1 MIKTQTLVPTTPS
14 QILRADVPW
23 YAGYTDKALAGIQ
36 LGKVV
41 TVKVRSALGES
52 HRSVRVN
59 AEPITRV
66 AYHASVDDSIFRR
79 YEWLPFKF
87 AFGTLVYDQ
96 NGDRLIY
103 PRPEPIWVETHPAF
117 ATPQAAQPAAI
128 VWREEEDGVKTSV
141 AEFFI
146 GEHGQDLDQFMAQV
160 LATLP
165 EPYSREQRLAM
176 ISRPLT
182 VVVAAAPHQDVK
194 DGLRELHDPLGRVCV
209 HRAETV
215 EQLMTLIGIADVVII
230 DNELPSTKA
239 GVVVSTCGPFDLIRE
254 RRLYEMV
261 GLIGAPM
268 SIHRKWMTGELYG
281 TGEYGYV
288 LMHVDASCGGR
299 MIYGDRGKYRHILDY
314 VLDAAGLP
322 VTKPAEPV

>member
-1 MIKTQTLVPTTPS
+1 MIKTQDRVSTALP

-23 YAGYTDKALAGIQ
+23 YAGYTDKALADIQ
-36 LGKVV
+36 PGRVV
-41 TVKVRSALGES
+41 TVKVRSPLGES
-52 HRSVRVN
+52 YRSVRVN

-66 AYHASVDDSIFRR
+66 AYHASVDGSIFRR

-117 ATPQAAQPAAI
+117 DTPQAAQPAAI
-128 VWREEEDGVKTSV
+128 VWREEDGVMISV
-141 AEFFI
+141 AEFFT
-146 GEHGQDLDQFMAQV
+146 GEYGQDLNQFTAQV
-160 LATLP
+160 LAMLP
-165 EPYSREQRLAM
+165 EPYSREERLAM
-176 ISRPLT
+176 LGRPLT
-182 VVVAAAPHQDVK
+182 VVVAATPHQDIQ
-194 DGLRELHDPLGRVCV
+194 DGLRELHDPQGRICV

-239 GVVVSTCGPFDLIRE
+239 GIIVSTCGPFDLIRK
-254 RRLYEMV
+254 RRLYEMA

-268 SIHRKWMTGELYG
+268 SIHRKWMAGELYS
-281 TGEYGYV
+281 TGEYGHV

-299 MIYGDRGKYRHILDY
+299 MIYGDRGKYRHILDH